1 MKKRTKI
8 ILSFFIV
15 IIIALPLTFCAMWV
29 ERDKTT
35 NIRDYNEHFGGN
47 GKYRQN
53 YVRWF
58 GHNGTNNNNIDIFP
72 ESTPDSA
79 KVEDFCYYYY
89 NPFDPNIVLYLV
101 YTCSDE
107 DFIKETERLSKL
119 NSYKDYLIYGST
131 GFNYPVSA
139 VCANDSG
146 YIYALADKENNRLI
160 YVGINFCNY
169 FTDIN
174 YKKIIDEK
182 HLPINFDAKNGN
194 STQKKEHEES
204 MERWK
209 KEIQEDNR
217 SD

>member
-15 IIIALPLTFCAMWV
+15 IIIALPLTFCAMWI

-35 NIRDYNEHFGGN
+35 NIGDYNEHFGGN

-53 YVRWF
+53 YVKWF
-58 GHNGTNNNNIDIFP
+58 GRNGTNNIDIFP

-119 NSYKDYLIYGST
+119 NSDKDYLIYGST

-160 YVGINFCNY
+160 YVGINFCDY

-182 HLPINFDAKNGN
+182 YLPINFDAEGGN
-194 STQKKEHEES
+194 STQKKEHEKF
-204 MERWK
+204 METQK
-209 KEIQEDNR
+209 NNR

>member
-1 MKKRTKI
+1 MKKKTKI

-15 IIIALPLTFCAMWV
+15 IIIALPLTFCAMWI

-35 NIRDYNEHFGGN
+35 NIGDYNEYFGGN

-53 YVRWF
+53 YVKHF
-58 GHNGTNNNNIDIFP
+58 GHYGKNNIDIFP
-72 ESTPDSA
+72 ESIPDSA

-89 NPFDPNIVLYLV
+89 NPFDPNFVSYLV

-107 DFIKETERLSKL
+107 DFMEETGRLSKL
-119 NSYKDYLIYGST
+119 NSDKDYLIYGST

-139 VCANDSG
+139 VYANDSG
-146 YIYALADKENNRLI
+146 YIYALADKENKKLI
-160 YVGINFCNY
+160 YVGISFTDN

-182 HLPINFDAKNGN
+182 YLPISFDAEGGN
-194 STQKKEHEES
+194 STQKKEHEKF
-204 MERWK
+204 METQK
-209 KEIQEDNR
+209 KEIQENNR

>member
-1 MKKRTKI
+1 MKKKTKI

-15 IIIALPLTFCAMWV
+15 IIIALPLTFCAIWV

-35 NIRDYNEHFGGN
+35 NIRDYNKHFGDN

-53 YVRWF
+53 YLRWF
-58 GHNGTNNNNIDIFP
+58 RRNGTNNIDIFP
-72 ESTPDSA
+72 ESTPASA
-79 KVEDFCYYYY
+79 KVEDFCYYYF
-89 NPFDPNIVLYLV
+89 NPFDPNVVLYLV
-101 YTCSDE
+101 YTCNDE

-119 NSYKDYLIYGST
+119 NSDKDYLIYGST

-139 VCANDSG
+139 VSANDSG

-160 YVGINFCNY
+160 YVGINFCDY

-182 HLPINFDAKNGN
+182 YLPINFDAKVGN
-194 STQKKEHEES
+194 STQIKK
-204 MERWK
+204 
-209 KEIQEDNR
+209 
-217 SD
+217 

>member
-1 MKKRTKI
+1 MI
-8 ILSFFIV
+8 IV
-15 IIIALPLTFCAMWV
+15 IALPLTFCVMWV
-29 ERDKTT
+29 DRDKTT
-35 NIRDYNEHFGGN
+35 NLKDYNKYFGDN

-53 YVRWF
+53 YLRWF
-58 GHNGTNNNNIDIFP
+58 GCNGTNNIDIFP

-79 KVEDFCYYYY
+79 KVEDFCYYYF
-89 NPFDPNIVLYLV
+89 NPFDPNVVLYLV
-101 YTCSDE
+101 YTCNDE

-119 NSYKDYLIYGST
+119 NSDKDYLIYGST

-160 YVGINFCNY
+160 YVGINFCDY

-182 HLPINFDAKNGN
+182 YLPINFNAKIGN
-194 STQKKEHEES
+194 STHKKKNEES
-204 MERWK
+204 MK
-209 KEIQEDNR
+209 KDISLYKPINDKLI
-217 SD
+217 